1 MRILVINPGSTS
13 TKISIFEDEEEVF
26 SRNITHTKEE
36 MAPFEKISDQ
46 LEFRKEVL
54 LKTLKEAGFSI
65 SNFDAIGAR
74 GGNTHPLESGTYIVN
89 EEMVEDLLSLRFGAH
104 ASNLG
109 APLAYE
115 LAKGLNIPAYTVDP
129 VIVDE
134 MEPIAKICGIK
145 GIERE
150 AKDHPLNQKA
160 AAREAAKS
168 LGKKYEE
175 CNFIVSHLGGGISVS
190 AHRRG
195 KMIDENNCLN
205 GDGPFSPE
213 RSGDIPNIALVNM
226 CFSGKYTKEEI
237 LKLLSGCG
245 GLVSHL
251 GTNSL
256 IEVEKKIDE
265 GNEYAKLIYNA
276 MIYQIAK
283 EIGKQ
288 AAVLKG
294 DVNAIVLTGGLAY
307 SKRLVEGIKGYVS
320 FIAPILVFPG
330 EHEMEAIA
338 KGILRV
344 YRGEEMA
351 KEYR

>member
-36 MAPFEKISDQ
+36 IAPFEKISDQ

-160 AAREAAKS
+160 AARDAAKS

>member
-1 MRILVINPGSTS
+1 
-13 TKISIFEDEEEVF
+13 
-26 SRNITHTKEE
+26 
-36 MAPFEKISDQ
+36 
-46 LEFRKEVL
+46 
-54 LKTLKEAGFSI
+54 
-65 SNFDAIGAR
+65 
-74 GGNTHPLESGTYIVN
+74 
-89 EEMVEDLLSLRFGAH
+89 
-104 ASNLG
+104 
-109 APLAYE
+109 
-115 LAKGLNIPAYTVDP
+115 
-129 VIVDE
+129 
-134 MEPIAKICGIK
+134 
-145 GIERE
+145 
-150 AKDHPLNQKA
+150 
-160 AAREAAKS
+160 
-168 LGKKYEE
+168 
-175 CNFIVSHLGGGISVS
+175 
-190 AHRRG
+190 
-195 KMIDENNCLN
+195 
-205 GDGPFSPE
+205 
-213 RSGDIPNIALVNM
+213 M